1 MYPPTPL
8 EPLETNSI
16 YESTIVVH
24 DPRPISQC
32 SFGPRN
38 IQITSIWKMFLSRS
52 RTRKREDNFQPFWKS
67 LNRALTRDLRGERNA
82 TTVELFS
89 SQKGGRCVFS
99 ARRFVSIRTT
109 TLFVELLRGSP
120 PLLGAELFFLTAWDG
135 ITWEFFHDLRVL
147 HGEICV
153 GFFSLSLFLLP
164 FFFFS
169 FLRNPPHR
177 KISSFDLD
185 ARTPTFHFSR
195 VQFQETQLSR
205 RINDFSTALKV
216 GQFLVLCIVFS
227 DCTLY
232 VDVRF

>member
-38 IQITSIWKMFLSRS
+38 IQITSIWKMFHRS

-67 LNRALTRDLRGERNA
+67 LSRALTRDLRGERNA

-164 FFFFS
+164 FFLFFFFFS
-169 FLRNPPHR
+169 AESSASKNLKLRSR
-177 KISSFDLD
+177 CSYTYVSLFTRAISRD
-185 ARTPTFHFSR
+185 ATFALMI
-195 VQFQETQLSR
+195 FQQP
-205 RINDFSTALKV
+205 
-216 GQFLVLCIVFS
+216 
-227 DCTLY
+227 
-232 VDVRF
+232 

>member
-1 MYPPTPL
+1 
-8 EPLETNSI
+8 
-16 YESTIVVH
+16 
-24 DPRPISQC
+24 
-32 SFGPRN
+32 
-38 IQITSIWKMFLSRS
+38 MFHRS

-67 LNRALTRDLRGERNA
+67 LSRALTRDLRGERNA

-164 FFFFS
+164 FFLFFF
-169 FLRNPPHR
+169 FLFCGILRIE
-177 KISSFDLD
+177 KSQASISMLVHLRF
-185 ARTPTFHFSR
+185 TFHACNFKRRNFR
-195 VQFQETQLSR
+195 VALMIFQQP
-205 RINDFSTALKV
+205 
-216 GQFLVLCIVFS
+216 
-227 DCTLY
+227 
-232 VDVRF
+232 